1 MTVSAV
7 LFGHLKRGECRLA
20 VLATALLFAQL
31 CVHAQGVPLQPVAA
45 DAPPRN
51 YWIEPRVSVGL
62 SVANTGGGSTGAN
75 AVQALEF
82 SPGVRWVANTARVRG
97 SLDYTLRTL
106 RFTGG
111 GSYENVRHQLRG
123 NATFNAWDN
132 RAFVDLASVADGRS
146 ISALGAP
153 PTGSLTNTNEA
164 ETSTFLFS
172 PYLRGPLNPSMDYEV
187 RYSAQVLRTA
197 ADNRSDIDVSSATAR
212 LASSQTA
219 SLFGWSLDASSVR
232 VDYALNRSSHHD
244 SLGGQVSYAI
254 FPELRVFLLAGTES
268 EDIAQQTQVRSTTSG
283 LGFDWR
289 SSPRTRA
296 FARLEKRYFGNA
308 HDVLLEHRTGR
319 TTWRFTDTRNVA
331 DSLVNAASGSQG
343 SLRNALDARL
353 ALIEP
358 DPVARARL
366 VDAELLKL
374 GLPADTEVFTNLL
387 TSAATVFRTQ
397 EVSVILEGTRSLF
410 ALALS
415 NSKSTRL
422 GTVVTLG
429 DDFDNGATIRTKG
442 WSVSASHRFTPLSTG
457 TLVFKR
463 QSNSSSVAG
472 AANTVDVLTVGLTTR
487 LGLRTSADMRLRHT
501 RSDLRANETAV
512 STMLT
517 HRF

>member
-1 MTVSAV
+1 MPSFEELVMTVSAV

-343 SLRNALDARL
+343 SLRNALD
-353 ALIEP
+353 
-358 DPVARARL
+358 
-366 VDAELLKL
+366 
-374 GLPADTEVFTNLL
+374 FTNLL